1 MALKPPWLV
10 KGKFHMNNFLV
21 LKHVLH
27 VPNLSTNLLSIHQLI
42 KETKVSCNFFYPLI
56 VYFINKIQ
64 GRQLDMPREDKLPY
78 HKLLFN

>member
-42 KETKVSCNFFYPLI
+42 KETKVSCIFFIPLI

-64 GRQLDMPREDKLPY
+64 GRHLDMPREDKLPY